1 MTSLV
6 LLTLSGFLAAL
17 VLGGSLGGWRMVR
30 VRWMPFALAALALQL
45 FLFERATQIRAAS
58 VLRAIAPQVIA
69 SILMAV
75 VVVLFSLLKGAFGD
89 VRLFVACAVPLG
101 AATYVLGVA
110 AAAGATGRAQAIA
123 EARTFLANHR
133 QRGAA

>member
-1 MTSLV
+1 
-6 LLTLSGFLAAL
+6 
-17 VLGGSLGGWRMVR
+17 
-30 VRWMPFALAALALQL
+30 
-45 FLFERATQIRAAS
+45 

-69 SILMAV
+69 SILMAA
-75 VVVLFSLLKGAFGD
+75 VVVLFGLLKGAFGD

-110 AAAGATGRAQAIA
+110 AAAGAKGRAQSIA

-133 QRGAA
+133 RRGAA